1 MTDSGLILVR
11 IYEELWKIYGREKSS
26 SILKRP
32 LFKVFFRDKWKM
44 EEIFKFDFQ
53 MEDILHILSIV
64 KGRDTFKQSTVEIQV
79 R

>member
-1 MTDSGLILVR
+1 
-11 IYEELWKIYGREKSS
+11 
-26 SILKRP
+26 
-32 LFKVFFRDKWKM
+32 M